1 MTEWRRRFQDP
12 SLVPSCAD
20 QSQFEVR
27 GVLLCRSR
35 STCFS
40 ILEANPRSRQR
51 HQAFLAP
58 YNFIVIHTT
67 SSAELLLSTRHG
79 HDHPTSMVIPL
90 LLCCLALFQSTNA
103 TNANKKQGATTATN
117 SFTTAT
123 PASSSTTT
131 TTFPRW
137 HATNTTSFH
146 IDPSIGDAVNIYR
159 KFLEIEHLARTRT
172 DTTAPL
178 PTIFFNDMKQTM
190 TATFNDKLQ
199 SLCSGLETISPTKNT
214 TVYQDLVAAAQ
225 SLVRSNRHS
234 SLAISLLGIVLS
246 GADSINGE
254 QSTEMTLRAFRRAS
268 QVNNV
273 RLKTIQDLLETIQT
287 TEPSSYPFVHEYY
300 MRERRIYG
308 RTFNLMGRLL
318 FDLGEWKDS
327 IVALE
332 SAVELDHSIPEAYEW
347 LARAYDRD
355 ARPDDFFK
363 AWHQALSVDPWA
375 SDRNVWPVFCVTI
388 QHPSVPDTP
397 RLSINR
403 ERKSVF
409 PLVSF
414 GVLWFPFRFPLS
426 SFVVLLFRVFARHQT
441 NAID

>member
-1 MTEWRRRFQDP
+1 
-12 SLVPSCAD
+12 
-20 QSQFEVR
+20 
-27 GVLLCRSR
+27 
-35 STCFS
+35 
-40 ILEANPRSRQR
+40 
-51 HQAFLAP
+51 
-58 YNFIVIHTT
+58 
-67 SSAELLLSTRHG
+67 
-79 HDHPTSMVIPL
+79 
-90 LLCCLALFQSTNA
+90 
-103 TNANKKQGATTATN
+103 
-117 SFTTAT
+117 
-123 PASSSTTT
+123 
-131 TTFPRW
+131 
-137 HATNTTSFH
+137 
-146 IDPSIGDAVNIYR
+146 
-159 KFLEIEHLARTRT
+159 
-172 DTTAPL
+172 
-178 PTIFFNDMKQTM
+178 MKQTM

-414 GVLWFPFRFPLS
+414 GFLWFPLVSFGFLWFPLVSFGFLFDFLCLLLS
-426 SFVVLLFRVFARHQT
+426 SFSSVSLHDTKQMQSTKCVSFCIPFPRHRSTSLVFVKT
-441 NAID
+441 